1 MSLTCARLPFADV
14 PQVEDGAAALVL
26 VAVALLVDLRRR
38 LARVALRHG
47 VEILQTLELVVPQLL
62 PVNPES
68 TQHP

>member
-1 MSLTCARLPFADV
+1 MRIASMLFGDV

-26 VAVALLVDLRRR
+26 VAVALLVDLRRC
-38 LARVALRHG
+38 LGRVALRHG

>member
-14 PQVEDGAAALVL
+14 PQVEHGAAALVL

-38 LARVALRHG
+38 LGRVALRHG